1 MTFPER
7 LRQAILPLG
16 KTEAERAARLGYT
29 VRQIDNWERGEGLA
43 RILERLE
50 GAGII
55 HVNDGTCT
63 CQRPINPPADPINA

>member
-29 VRQIDNWERGEGLA
+29 VRQIDNWERGEG
-43 RILERLE
+43 IVKTLERLE
-50 GAGII
+50 RAGVI
-55 HVNDGTCT
+55 HINDGACT
-63 CQRPINPPADPINA
+63 CQQLTNKTA

>member
-29 VRQIDNWERGEGLA
+29 VRQIDNWERGEGIVKA
-43 RILERLE
+43 LERLE
-50 GAGII
+50 RAGVI
-55 HVNDGTCT
+55 HINDGACT
-63 CQRPINPPADPINA
+63 CQHSTSKAA

>member
-29 VRQIDNWERGEGLA
+29 TRQIDNWERGEGIVKA
-43 RILERLE
+43 LERLE
-50 GAGII
+50 RAGVI
-55 HVNDGTCT
+55 HINDGSCT
-63 CQRPINPPADPINA
+63 CRQHPAELVNA